1 MLEIKH
7 PKECPQLHPFKWLL
21 WMLNFEHVSLEV
33 SPVFFMPYLASVK
46 EFQSK
51 IELEEMK

>member
-1 MLEIKH
+1 MKLRA
-7 PKECPQLHPFKWLL
+7 LL
-21 WMLNFEHVSLEV
+21 RMFNFEHVSLEV